1 MSMTALDVFAL
12 IVLMV
17 LLGAALFVAWILAA
31 SPGRIARER
40 GHPRADA
47 VAVCGWWGLIT
58 LGILLPVAWIWA
70 YSWPLG
76 GLPQGG
82 SGESGARATEPVQ
95 GDDA

>member
-17 LLGAALFVAWILAA
+17 LLGAAIFVAWILAS

-47 VAVCGWWGLIT
+47 VAVCGWWGLLT

-70 YSWPLG
+70 YAWPLG
-76 GLPQGG
+76 GLPHGESREDG
-82 SGESGARATEPVQ
+82 SGATEAVQ
-95 GDDA
+95 EDDA